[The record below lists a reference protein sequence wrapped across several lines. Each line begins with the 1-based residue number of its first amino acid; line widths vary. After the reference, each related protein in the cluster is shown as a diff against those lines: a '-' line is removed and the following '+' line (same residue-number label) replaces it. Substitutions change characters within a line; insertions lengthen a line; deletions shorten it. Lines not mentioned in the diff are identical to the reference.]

1 MKTVFISPKVERRIE
16 DLKNAGKA
24 GRNVAHQAAGIIE
37 SLISGELSSHRDAAN
52 SYTRRGEKRIRKSR
66 KFALG
71 SGYRLII
78 LQRGAKLFVLL
89 LGTHDESQ
97 RWLHKYRRINEVHV
111 GKGERYEIVDDAL
124 SEEVTGLTDA
134 ADWGVNDEEDIPA
147 NLTDQ
152 ELRQVFCGLVEGAR
166 RRVPKAQ
173 GI

>member
-16 DLKNAGKA
+16 ELRNAGKA

-37 SLISGELSSHRDAAN
+37 SLTSGELSSHWDAAN
-52 SYTRRGEKRIRKSR
+52 SYTWKGEKRMRKSR
-66 KFALG
+66 KFALS
-71 SGYRLII
+71 SGYRLIT

-97 RWLHKYRRINEVHV
+97 RWLHKHRRINEVHV
-111 GKGERYEIVDDAL
+111 GKGERYEIVHDSL
-124 SEEVTGLTDA
+124 SKEIGDLTDSA
-134 ADWGVNDEEDIPA
+134 EWMVDDEADILA

-166 RRVPKAQ
+166 KQVSKAQ